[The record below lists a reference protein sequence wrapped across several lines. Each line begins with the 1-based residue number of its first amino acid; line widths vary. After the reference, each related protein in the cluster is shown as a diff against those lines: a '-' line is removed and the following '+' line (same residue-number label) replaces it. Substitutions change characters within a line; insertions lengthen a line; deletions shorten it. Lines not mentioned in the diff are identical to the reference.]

1 MLQSEIKSDF
11 PTLNQ
16 KINGNDL
23 VYLDNAATTQKP
35 NSVINSV
42 NEYYKKTN
50 SNIHRGVHTLSQEA
64 TEKYENARMKI
75 AKFINSTT
83 EKEII
88 FVRGATEA
96 INLVANSYVRPL
108 LQPNDQIII
117 TEMEHHANIVPWQIV
132 CKEKEAELKI
142 LPMNSKG
149 ELIVDELEKIITNK
163 TKFMAINHV
172 SNSLGTINDVR
183 KIVEIAH
190 KHNIRILIDGAQA
203 VQHIPIDVKE
213 IDADFYCFSGHK
225 IYAPTGIGVLY
236 GKKKLL
242 DEMPPY
248 QGGGDMIKSVTFEK
262 TIYNDVPNKFEAGTP
277 NISGAIG
284 LGTAIDYIQDI
295 GIETIAKHESDL
307 LNYATEKIKE
317 IKGVRIIGNAKDKA
331 SVLSFTM
338 ENIHPHDI
346 GTIMD
351 SHGVAIRAGNHCTQP
366 VMDFYS
372 IPATARASFAI
383 YNDKTDVD
391 KLISSVKKTM
401 EVFAR
406 TILMNCIR
414 KLF

>member
-1 MLQSEIKSDF
+1 MLQSEIKSDL

-35 NSVINSV
+35 KSVINSV

-149 ELIVDELEKIITNK
+149 ELIVNELEKIITNK

-213 IDADFYCFSGHK
+213 INADFYCFSGHK
-225 IYAPTGIGVLY
+225 IYAPTGIGILY

-295 GIETIAKHESDL
+295 GIDNIAKHESDL

-317 IKGVRIIGNAKDKA
+317 IKGVKIIGNAKDKA

-401 EVFAR
+401 EVFA
-406 TILMNCIR
+406 
-414 KLF
+414 

>member
-142 LPMNSKG
+142 LPMNNKG

-225 IYAPTGIGVLY
+225 IYAPTGIGILY

-295 GIETIAKHESDL
+295 GIDNIAKHESDL

-401 EVFAR
+401 EVFA
-406 TILMNCIR
+406 
-414 KLF
+414 

>member
-35 NSVINSV
+35 KSVINSV

-132 CKEKEAELKI
+132 CKEKEAELRI

-213 IDADFYCFSGHK
+213 INADFYCFSGHK
-225 IYAPTGIGVLY
+225 IYAPTGIGILY

-295 GIETIAKHESDL
+295 GIDNIAKHESDL

-317 IKGVRIIGNAKDKA
+317 IKGVKIIGNAKDKA

-401 EVFAR
+401 EVFA
-406 TILMNCIR
+406 
-414 KLF
+414 

>member
-1 MLQSEIKSDF
+1 MPLSDIKSDF

-23 VYLDNAATTQKP
+23 IYLDNAATTQKP
-35 NSVINSV
+35 ISVINAVSD
-42 NEYYKKTN
+42 YYKKTN

-64 TEKYENARMKI
+64 TEKYENARKKI
-75 AKFINSTT
+75 AKFINSN

-108 LQPNDQIII
+108 LKPKDQIII
-117 TEMEHHANIVPWQIV
+117 TEMEHHANIVPWQMV
-132 CKEKEAELKI
+132 CNEKGAELKI
-142 LPMNSKG
+142 LPINKKG
-149 ELIVDELEKIITNK
+149 ELITDDLEKLINGK

-172 SNSLGTINDVR
+172 SNSLGTVNNIR

-190 KHNIRILIDGAQA
+190 KHKIKILIDGAQA
-203 VQHIPIDVKE
+203 VQHIPVDVE
-213 IDADFYCFSGHK
+213 QIDADFYCFSGHK

-236 GKKKLL
+236 GKKNLL

-284 LGTAIDYIQDI
+284 LGTAIDYILKI
-295 GIETIAKHESDL
+295 GIENIAKHEANL
-307 LNYATEKIKE
+307 LNYATEKIKQ
-317 IKGVRIIGNAKDKA
+317 IKGVEIIGNAKEKA

-351 SHGVAIRAGNHCTQP
+351 SHGLAIRAGNHCTQP

-383 YNDKTDVD
+383 YNDKNDVD

-401 EVFAR
+401 EVFG
-406 TILMNCIR
+406 
-414 KLF
+414 

>member
-142 LPMNSKG
+142 LPMNNKG

-295 GIETIAKHESDL
+295 GIDNIAKHESDL

-317 IKGVRIIGNAKDKA
+317 IKGVKIIGNAKDKA

-401 EVFAR
+401 EVFA
-406 TILMNCIR
+406 
-414 KLF
+414 

>member
-1 MLQSEIKSDF
+1 MLCSDTKSDF

-35 NSVINSV
+35 ISVIEAV
-42 NEYYKKTN
+42 NNYYKKTN
-50 SNIHRGVHTLSQEA
+50 SNIHRGVHTLSQKA
-64 TEKYENARMKI
+64 TEEYENARIKI
-75 AKFINSTT
+75 SKFINSES

-96 INLVANSYVRPL
+96 INLVANCYVKPL
-108 LQPNDQIII
+108 LSQNDQIII
-117 TEMEHHANIVPWQIV
+117 TQMEHHANIVPWQLI
-132 CKEKEAELKI
+132 CNEKDAELKI
-142 LPMNSKG
+142 LPMNKKG
-149 ELIVDELEKIITNK
+149 ELIVSELEELINKK

-172 SNSLGTINDVR
+172 SNSLGTVNNVE
-183 KIVEIAH
+183 KIVKIAH
-190 KHNIRILIDGAQA
+190 NHGIKILIDGAQA
-203 VQHIPIDVKE
+203 VQHIPIDMEK

-284 LGTAIDYIQDI
+284 LGVAIDYILEI
-295 GIETIAKHESDL
+295 GIENVAKHEADL
-307 LNYATEKIKE
+307 LEYASQKIRE
-317 IKGVRIIGNAKDKA
+317 IEGVEIIGNAKDKA
-331 SVLSFTM
+331 SVLSFIKK
-338 ENIHPHDI
+338 NVHPHDI

-383 YNDKTDVD
+383 YNDKKDVD
-391 KLISSVKKTM
+391 KLISSVRKTM
-401 EVFAR
+401 EVFG
-406 TILMNCIR
+406 
-414 KLF
+414 

>member
-35 NSVINSV
+35 KSVINSV

-213 IDADFYCFSGHK
+213 INADFYCFSGHK
-225 IYAPTGIGVLY
+225 IYAPTGIGILH

-295 GIETIAKHESDL
+295 GIDNIAKHESDL

-317 IKGVRIIGNAKDKA
+317 IKGVKIIGNAKDKA

-401 EVFAR
+401 EVFA
-406 TILMNCIR
+406 
-414 KLF
+414 

>member
-1 MLQSEIKSDF
+1 MLGSDIKSDF
-11 PTLNQ
+11 PTLGQ

-35 NSVINSV
+35 RSVINAV
-42 NEYYKKTN
+42 NDYYKKTN
-50 SNIHRGVHTLSQEA
+50 SNIHRGVHTLSQKA
-64 TEKYENARMKI
+64 TEKYEKAREKV
-75 AKFINSTT
+75 AKFINSN

-108 LQPNDQIII
+108 LKPKDQIII
-117 TEMEHHANIVPWQIV
+117 TEMEHHANIVPWQMV
-132 CKEKEAELKI
+132 CNEKGAELKI
-142 LPMNSKG
+142 LPINKKG
-149 ELIVDELEKIITNK
+149 ELITDDLEKLINGK

-172 SNSLGTINDVR
+172 SNSLGTVNNIR

-190 KHNIRILIDGAQA
+190 KHKIKILIDGAQA
-203 VQHIPIDVKE
+203 VQHIPVDVE
-213 IDADFYCFSGHK
+213 QIDADFYCFSGHK

-236 GKKKLL
+236 GKKNLL

-284 LGTAIDYIQDI
+284 LGTAIDYILEI
-295 GIETIAKHESDL
+295 GIENIAKHEANL
-307 LNYATEKIKE
+307 LNYATEKIKQ
-317 IKGVRIIGNAKDKA
+317 IKGVEIIGNAKEKA

-351 SHGVAIRAGNHCTQP
+351 SHGLAIRAGNHCTQP

-383 YNDKTDVD
+383 YNDKNDVD

-401 EVFAR
+401 EVFG
-406 TILMNCIR
+406 
-414 KLF
+414 

>member
-1 MLQSEIKSDF
+1 MPLSDIKSDF

-23 VYLDNAATTQKP
+23 IYLDNAATTQKP
-35 NSVINSV
+35 ISVINAVSD
-42 NEYYKKTN
+42 YYKKTN

-64 TEKYENARMKI
+64 TEKYENARKKI
-75 AKFINSTT
+75 AKFINSN

-108 LQPNDQIII
+108 LKPKDQIII

-132 CKEKEAELKI
+132 CNEKEAELKI
-142 LPMNSKG
+142 LPINKKG
-149 ELIVDELEKIITNK
+149 ELVINELEKLINEK

-172 SNSLGTINDVR
+172 SNSLGTVNNIR

-190 KHNIRILIDGAQA
+190 EHNVRILIDGAQA
-203 VQHIPIDVKE
+203 VQHIPVDVKK

-236 GKKKLL
+236 GKKNLL
-242 DEMPPY
+242 EEMPPY

-284 LGTAIDYIQDI
+284 LGAAIDYILEI
-295 GIETIAKHESDL
+295 GIENIAKHEAKL
-307 LNYATEKIKE
+307 LNYASEKIKKIE
-317 IKGVRIIGNAKDKA
+317 GVEIIGNAKDKA
-331 SVLSFTM
+331 SVLSFTI

-351 SHGVAIRAGNHCTQP
+351 SQGVAIRAGNHCTQP
-366 VMDFYS
+366 IMDFYS

-383 YNDKTDVD
+383 YNDKNDVD
-391 KLISSVKKTM
+391 KLISSVRKAL
-401 EVFAR
+401 EVFG
-406 TILMNCIR
+406 
-414 KLF
+414 

>member
-295 GIETIAKHESDL
+295 GIDNIAKHESDL

-317 IKGVRIIGNAKDKA
+317 IKGVKIIGNAKDKA

-401 EVFAR
+401 EVFA
-406 TILMNCIR
+406 
-414 KLF
+414 

>member
-42 NEYYKKTN
+42 SEYYKKTN

-142 LPMNSKG
+142 IPMNSKG

-225 IYAPTGIGVLY
+225 IYAPTGIGALY

-284 LGTAIDYIQDI
+284 LGPAIDYIQDI
-295 GIETIAKHESDL
+295 GIDNIAKHESDL

-317 IKGVRIIGNAKDKA
+317 IKGVKIIGNAKDKA

-401 EVFAR
+401 EVFA
-406 TILMNCIR
+406 
-414 KLF
+414 